1 LLGCINIDQVNM
13 SELWTTAEVA
23 RRLGVKRETVYAYV
37 SRGLLA
43 RDPASSRGRSL
54 FEPAAV
60 EALADGARRPNR
72 SGAIEVTIR
81 TELTALDPAG
91 RLFYR
96 GHDAVDLARHRSFED
111 VAGLLWDGDPSAPWQ
126 LEQPDRTMI
135 AAIRA
140 RLPDHAIATDLIPVA
155 TAALGATDPAPA
167 DRRPEAARRI
177 AGRICAGSLAIL
189 GADVTIPNTTAERL
203 WPVLSGQPGLPPLRH
218 VAALRAALV
227 LMADHELSASALA
240 ARVAASAWAD
250 PYRVVLAG
258 LGPLGGALHGG
269 ASLQISAMLDELDS
283 TDTAFATLQRRLAAG
298 PVPGFGHRVYR
309 DRDPRAE
316 HLLERVP
323 AVAAKPARAQRVNA
337 LIDAAR
343 ELGLP
348 APNADFA
355 LAALSYVMSLRRD
368 AAATIF
374 TIARIVGLI
383 AHALEEYPHR
393 LRFRPRATYIGTAPR
408 T

>member
-1 LLGCINIDQVNM
+1 
-13 SELWTTAEVA
+13 
-23 RRLGVKRETVYAYV
+23 
-37 SRGLLA
+37 
-43 RDPASSRGRSL
+43 
-54 FEPAAV
+54 
-60 EALADGARRPNR
+60 
-72 SGAIEVTIR
+72 
-81 TELTALDPAG
+81 
-91 RLFYR
+91 
-96 GHDAVDLARHRSFED
+96 
-111 VAGLLWDGDPSAPWQ
+111 
-126 LEQPDRTMI
+126 
-135 AAIRA
+135 
-140 RLPDHAIATDLIPVA
+140 
-155 TAALGATDPAPA
+155 
-167 DRRPEAARRI
+167 
-177 AGRICAGSLAIL
+177 
-189 GADVTIPNTTAERL
+189 
-203 WPVLSGQPGLPPLRH
+203 LRH

-323 AVAAKPARAQRVNA
+323 AVAAEPARAQRVNA

>member
-140 RLPDHAIATDLIPVA
+140 RLPDDAIATDLIPVA

-218 VAALRAALV
+218 VAALSAALV

-323 AVAAKPARAQRVNA
+323 AVAAEPARAQRVNA